1 MSATMERQ
9 SIQDM
14 VNEIRRDKDR
24 NGPPPRL
31 WQLMYEHDG
40 GEFYMEVDD
49 KDVNDAWADFVIQER
64 MPRKYNNDVIRNEPF
79 MIKNLVKAFRMTTY
93 QIPSGQLRTATIAFI
108 DTWRSN
114 PRILASIAHREYGK
128 GREFLQMHSVL
139 FIESIL
145 IAQAVERAAAEMRS
159 LDDDIAALKAT
170 ATIVFAALDD
180 KVMAEPAEQHCTPTP
195 AGRPL
200 DQVELHGACYLALK
214 AEYQQKLQAKLAEMD
229 AFVKEWQDRC
239 LTLASL
245 APAPLVEGEQDLVV
259 EEDWIVL

>member
-1 MSATMERQ
+1 MERQ

-49 KDVNDAWADFVIQER
+49 KDVNDAWADFVVSLFFFFFLFISLLFTTSRRVFAKTQDARRKTRNETRTKTLTAAATQIQER

-145 IAQAVERAAAEMRS
+145 IAQAVV
-159 LDDDIAALKAT
+159 LT
-170 ATIVFAALDD
+170 T
-180 KVMAEPAEQHCTPTP
+180 
-195 AGRPL
+195 
-200 DQVELHGACYLALK
+200 
-214 AEYQQKLQAKLAEMD
+214 AKLYGGLGLGFRHD
-229 AFVKEWQDRC
+229 G
-239 LTLASL
+239 T
-245 APAPLVEGEQDLVV
+245 PLRRR
-259 EEDWIVL
+259 